1 MNFHKTW
8 QAVIYRRAEGGHVS
22 FLTRFPTSR
31 SIAAISIGR
40 LAPATR
46 RLIRRC
52 AVAFIGGFICLGSA
66 ATSFANPIAIYLN
79 TTIHWAPDFPFAPST
94 VSGVSTVFT
103 DARGG
108 IFHTFF
114 SNHDPLAGP
123 MDLSTNDGPLW
134 INPGETIL
142 WSLGGSLSSGD
153 ITLPFCA
160 YAGFAA
166 PSEPCNPYV
175 APMIPIATLMSDDFG
190 SILLTGAVFADGVQ
204 IGTWVIHSE
213 AGWIPEPAT
222 LALLGIG
229 LAGLGFSRR
238 RRTHA

>member
-1 MNFHKTW
+1 MS
-8 QAVIYRRAEGGHVS
+8 Y
-22 FLTRFPTSR
+22 LMPFPTAS
-31 SIAAISIGR
+31 SIAAVLSAR
-40 LAPATR
+40 RAPVAR
-46 RLIRRC
+46 ALFRAF
-52 AVAFIGGFICLGSA
+52 AVAFVGAFSWFGLV
-66 ATSFANPIAIYLN
+66 ATSFADPIAIYLN
-79 TTIHWAPDFPFAPST
+79 TTIQWTSNFPFAPST
-94 VSGVSTVFT
+94 VSGVSTVFA
-103 DARGG
+103 DARGE
-108 IFHTFF
+108 IFHTIFY
-114 SNHDPLAGP
+114 NEDPLAGST
-123 MDLSTNDGPLW
+123 DLSTNNGPLW

-160 YAGFAA
+160 SAGFAA

-190 SILLTGAVFADGVQ
+190 SIWLTGAVFADGVQ

-238 RRTHA
+238 RRTN